1 MTEWLTSGTGVL
13 LYYIYNCA
21 VQAMQTPDSNSSA
34 IYVFVFRLAHLI
46 AGNINVTRKGFM
58 KTIPEKL
65 FQPELTP
72 LTPAHTE
79 ACPTPKF

>member
-1 MTEWLTSGTGVL
+1 MNEWLASGTGVL

-58 KTIPEKL
+58 KTMV
-65 FQPELTP
+65 QNVVQSELTP
-72 LTPAHTE
+72 LTTAHTE